1 MIHVA
6 LSIPEAELGWARSR
20 VEAGEVASLDALVA
34 DLLRQKREEAE
45 DAAYVQAAIDEG
57 LASGVD
63 PRPAEQIFAEVRAK
77 YFGRDG

>member
-6 LSIPEAELGWARSR
+6 LSIPEAELGWARAR
-20 VEAGEVASLDALVA
+20 VEAGEAASLDALVA
-34 DLLRQKREEAE
+34 DLLRQKREEEE
-45 DAAYVQAAIDEG
+45 DRAYVQAAIDEG

-77 YFGRDG
+77 YFGRDA

>member
-20 VEAGEVASLDALVA
+20 VEAGEAASLDALVA

-45 DAAYVQAAIDEG
+45 ETAYLQAAIDKG

-63 PRPAEQIFAEVRAK
+63 PRSSDEIFRDLFRTH
-77 YFGRDG
+77 FGVDG